1 VAIPAM
7 GTYPHVTVALVAEFG
22 LARMTTAQTCTGKA
36 CIVRFPIAGYPGT
49 DSIANTTRF
58 PLIQQYHVIL
68 YHVIGRLYA
77 LRFIRIDFGIWYI
90 TGLTGGN
97 NIPDRHSHQN
107 KKDNDTCY
115 NFTRVVHQLS
125 SSLKGVPRISV
136 VLSFCPFI
144 TSAFPTSS

>member
-1 VAIPAM
+1 MAIPAI
-7 GTYPHVTVALVAEFG
+7 GFYPNVTVALVAE
-22 LARMTTAQTCTGKA
+22 LRLTRMTTTQTRTGKA
-36 CIVRFPIAGYPGT
+36 RIVRFSIAGHPGT
-49 DSIANTTRF
+49 DSITNTTSL

-77 LRFIRIDFGIWYI
+77 LRFIRIDFGVWYI
-90 TGLTGGN
+90 TGLTGSY

-107 KKDNDTCY
+107 KEDNNPCD

-125 SSLKGVPRISV
+125 SSSKGVPRISV
-136 VLSFCPFI
+136 VLSFCPLI